1 VHLERPFLAPALG
14 VDVAVEVVVGDA
26 AVEDLDAAEL
36 DDAVAETG
44 VQAGGFRIEHDAA
57 HQGKPNPASG
67 VV

>member
-1 VHLERPFLAPALG
+1 
-14 VDVAVEVVVGDA
+14 VEVVVGDA

-44 VQAGGFRIEHDAA
+44 VQPVVSVSSTTRRIREA
-57 HQGKPNPASG
+57 NPASG